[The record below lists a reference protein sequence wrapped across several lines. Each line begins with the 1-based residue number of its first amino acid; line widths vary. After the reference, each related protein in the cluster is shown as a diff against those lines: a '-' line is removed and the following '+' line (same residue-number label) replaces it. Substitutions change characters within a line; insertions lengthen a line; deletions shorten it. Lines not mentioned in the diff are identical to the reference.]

1 MGHWVT
7 LDNDQHVYISD
18 SGKVLATH
26 GEISSAGRQAASK
39 GRPHPGTHA
48 IVRDA
53 MAAHQRAMNK
63 AQIGSMKARYA
74 REDAIKAKL
83 KTPQK
88 TADYANRSTASGARP
103 DSGLVKV
110 QHPSDL
116 KFLAKREE
124 ANKAMIAAQGKLKGK
139 PGEATVGAGKM
150 VHQGYSKE
158 GLAIFG
164 PEGGKPESSR
174 GESFPRRKKR

>member
-48 IVRDA
+48 IVRNV

-63 AQIGSMKARYA
+63 AQVGSMKARYA

-88 TADYANRSTASGARP
+88 T
-103 DSGLVKV
+103 V
-110 QHPSDL
+110 
-116 KFLAKREE
+116 AKPTTS
-124 ANKAMIAAQGKLKGK
+124 K

-174 GESFPRRKKR
+174 GESFPRRKK